1 MIDYLIVGAGLG
13 GLSFA
18 EWALENNKTIYV
30 VDNNSQNSSRVA
42 GGLYNPVILKRF
54 SEVWNAKEQ
63 LEQMNAFYNRI
74 EKRLSFQF
82 DFKKPILRKFFS
94 VEEQNNWFTASD
106 KVNLAPFLSTSLI
119 HDTFTGIE
127 SPFSYGEVLHTG
139 YVDTTEFL
147 SKFRLYLS
155 ELGLYQEQE
164 FEYNLMELKA
174 NGVFYKGIEARHVI
188 FAEGYGL
195 HANPYFNSLP
205 FDGTK
210 GELFIIEA
218 PGLKLDVIVNTSV
231 FILPLGQNRFK
242 VGATYNW
249 KDKTNDTS
257 EEGKQELIDRIQEI
271 INCDFKIISH
281 FAGIRP
287 TVRDRRPLIGTH
299 QMYPQLHVLNGL
311 GTRGVMLG
319 PTMAKALYD
328 FIEFEIPLDPS
339 IDCWRFEKRKK

>member
-1 MIDYLIVGAGLG
+1 
-13 GLSFA
+13 
-18 EWALENNKTIYV
+18 
-30 VDNNSQNSSRVA
+30 
-42 GGLYNPVILKRF
+42 
-54 SEVWNAKEQ
+54 
-63 LEQMNAFYNRI
+63 
-74 EKRLSFQF
+74 
-82 DFKKPILRKFFS
+82 
-94 VEEQNNWFTASD
+94 
-106 KVNLAPFLSTSLI
+106 
-119 HDTFTGIE
+119 
-127 SPFSYGEVLHTG
+127 
-139 YVDTTEFL
+139 
-147 SKFRLYLS
+147 
-155 ELGLYQEQE
+155 
-164 FEYNLMELKA
+164 MELKA

-205 FDGTK
+205 LDGTK

-231 FILPLGQNRFK
+231 FILPLRQNLFK

-319 PTMAKALYD
+319 PSMAKALYD
-328 FIEFEIPLDPS
+328 FIEFEIALDPS

>member
-18 EWALENNKTIYV
+18 EWALENDKTICV

-174 NGVFYKGIEARHVI
+174 NGVLYKGVEARHVI

-205 FDGTK
+205 LDGTK

-231 FILPLGQNRFK
+231 FILPLGENLFK

-319 PTMAKALYD
+319 PSMAKALYD
-328 FIEFEIPLDPS
+328 FIEFEIALDPS